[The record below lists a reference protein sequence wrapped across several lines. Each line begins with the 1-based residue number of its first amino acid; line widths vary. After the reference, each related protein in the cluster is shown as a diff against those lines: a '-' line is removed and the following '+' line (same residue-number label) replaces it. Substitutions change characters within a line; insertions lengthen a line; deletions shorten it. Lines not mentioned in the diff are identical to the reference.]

1 VARIPRTTG
10 TTPNTDPNFAQAK
23 AEFMKE
29 LKKLPNVTF
38 LTKKQ
43 SKAVFDNMEFPHG
56 GCIAIPKTKNSA
68 KKNSAKNKA
77 AKKRKPAKKAKK

>member
-1 VARIPRTTG
+1 MARISRIPG
-10 TTPNTDPNFAQAK
+10 SSPNTDPNFASAK
-23 AEFMKE
+23 ADFLKE

-56 GCIAIPKTKNSA
+56 GCIALPKT
-68 KKNSAKNKA
+68 KNSAKNKA

>member
-1 VARIPRTTG
+1 MARIPKTPG
-10 TTPNTDPNFAQAK
+10 TSPNTDPNFAAAR

-56 GCIAIPKTKNSA
+56 GCIAIPTA
-68 KKNSAKNKA
+68 KKNSAKKKA
-77 AKKRKPAKKAKK
+77 AKKSKPAKKAK

>member
-43 SKAVFDNMEFPHG
+43 SKAVFGARPCSTTWSSRTVG
-56 GCIAIPKTKNSA
+56 A
-68 KKNSAKNKA
+68 
-77 AKKRKPAKKAKK
+77 

>member
-1 VARIPRTTG
+1 MARIPRIPAPS
-10 TTPNTDPNFAQAK
+10 PNTDPSFVAAK

-43 SKAVFDNMEFPHG
+43 SEAVFDNMEFPHG
-56 GCIAIPKTKNSA
+56 GCIARPKTKNSA
-68 KKNSAKNKA
+68 KKNSAKKKA
-77 AKKRKPAKKAKK
+77 AKKRKPAKKTKK

>member
-1 VARIPRTTG
+1 MARIPKTPG
-10 TTPNTDPNFAQAK
+10 TSPNTDPNFAQAK

-56 GCIAIPKTKNSA
+56 GCIAIPKTA

-77 AKKRKPAKKAKK
+77 AKKRKSAKKAKK

>member
-1 VARIPRTTG
+1 MARIPRTTG

-68 KKNSAKNKA
+68 KNKA